1 MNWVVHRFFFCFARF
16 VLFFEPISPRFIS
29 FWLRRRLK
37 EWKRKG
43 FIDSYRIKTQRIGKF
58 HYRIDIDLDLMPRQA
73 SSMLEDTLIR
83 ILRRIGR

>member
-1 MNWVVHRFFFCFARF
+1 
-16 VLFFEPISPRFIS
+16 
-29 FWLRRRLK
+29 LK

-43 FIDSYRIKTQRIGKF
+43 FIDSYRIRTQRIDKF

>member
-1 MNWVVHRFFFCFARF
+1 MSTDFSSVFARL

-43 FIDSYRIKTQRIGKF
+43 FIDSYRIRTQRIDKF

-73 SSMLEDTLIR
+73 SSMLEDTLIQ